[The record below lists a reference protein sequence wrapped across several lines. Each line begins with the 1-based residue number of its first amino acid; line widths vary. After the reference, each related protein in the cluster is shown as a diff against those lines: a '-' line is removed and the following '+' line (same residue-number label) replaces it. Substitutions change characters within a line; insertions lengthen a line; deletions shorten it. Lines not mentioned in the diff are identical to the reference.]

1 MDGWMDGR
9 MIGWMDGWMEEMEEI
24 LLVGSPKANS
34 GAKQPGVKNGGAIF
48 RCSVEK
54 PLCSEIFLDRKGND
68 KRLNGSHLL
77 QIEEKSGQ
85 MLGATV
91 KVSKKAILLWLV
103 CAPHYKYFFSKFE
116 VVEPVGTCFYAT
128 NGFENIEEF
137 SSCRQE
143 PARHGHHRFGY
154 GMCGFS
160 ASIPDVG
167 NERLFIGAPGAYYW
181 QGTIFSQNIRNQSI
195 RPNTHDGPAH
205 HDNYNLGYSLATG
218 DFDGDGLDDV
228 VAGVP
233 RGNDLVGAVYIFN
246 YKLISLKNLTD
257 KNGQKGQ
264 FLVLL
269 YDDIIVGSP
278 FYTDYKTVMDVKT
291 QEHKPRYDIGKVM
304 IFFQGTNHDFP
315 KWESLLGHTEW
326 SRFGY
331 SIAASGDLNQDGY
344 NDFIVGAPYDGDDH
358 RGAVYVYH
366 GAKNGVPRK
375 VSADLKAFGFSLTGG
390 KDIDK
395 NQYPDIAVGAYQSA
409 HAVVFK
415 TKPVV
420 TVTGSLTT
428 AKRSINLED
437 KTCST
442 EFGKM
447 ACEHMKLCMKY
458 EGKGQSPPDIDL
470 KLLLQL
476 DSKKLSHHEH
486 FSDDSNKRNT
496 KIHKKAASRDQPDI
510 IEQMIH
516 LRKGHEYCDTYDI
529 YVSDSIRDKLSPIH
543 IIANY
548 SYEERTSGISTS
560 GHLEPA
566 LDTTVPLAFEVEL
579 PIDKNCGPDEKCIPD
594 LQVHVVSNK
603 KKFTVGATDQ
613 SLIINVTVANHGEDS
628 HESQFLSQYHQ
639 ALNTVRPL
647 SCSPQ
652 SKVGRDDEY
661 VFVCDIGNPLSSNSE
676 AKFGFRLTGTKVD
689 AANEAIEVKMSVNSS
704 NEEAFGH
711 DVDNSLIVRVPIEIK
726 AQLSLVG
733 RSTPEQLDYSIRNR
747 TPSDPIFDSEIG
759 PVVSHLY
766 QVINRGPSAISGAS
780 LDIIWPS
787 FAEDGKHLLYLI
799 DEPQVNDADKVKCRV
814 KQAENINPDSLT
826 ISNEHIPT
834 PSAIIYDE
842 QMPVQNYE
850 REEQIRDINDDYK
863 LRRRRM
869 QTQTQ
874 NIIRRQ
880 KTKRSHQQMLTD
892 KRRTR
897 VIQAKDNMKQ
907 AVRLAKA
914 AGKAIEYRG
923 PLNRAN
929 IGCNKDNCTHIECDI
944 RRLNEDEFVLVEIY
958 ARLVVNT
965 LIDNNIYEADI
976 SSIGMAKI
984 SALPS
989 VPRYNPP
996 AQLVA
1001 VTTDVNPTDP
1011 EQAQHGVPWWLYLI
1025 AVLIGLVIL
1034 ALLILCLWRCGF
1046 FKRNRPP
1053 TEQATYNTNTKNTDM
1068 YADNQ
1073 VRFAHPHMYSEERHG
1088 VRSISSK
1095 LPGRIRTSII
1105 TIYRRNCLQI
1115 NMLLPYYTLVA
1126 TLPFCITQ
1134 CETCGK
1140 DFISSSKL
1148 IMHNRIHTA
1157 VKPYKCD
1164 VCGQSFTQQCNLKSH
1179 SLIHTGVKPYKCD
1192 VCDQSFNLQGNLNRH
1207 SLIHTG
1213 VKPYKCD
1220 VCNKQFSKR
1229 TGLTG
1234 HYRVHTG
1241 VKPFKYAVRSD
1252 QLTIHDR
1259 THTDVK
1265 HFECHVCGKSFNQ
1278 RANLNRHSLIHIGV
1292 KPHKCDACNKE
1303 FSDRR
1308 SLTKHYQIH
1317 TSKKLFER
1325 DVCGKNFTQPLQLN
1339 KHKNHASSV
1348 LIAQNSV
1355 EIIIC

>member
-1 MDGWMDGR
+1 MTF
-9 MIGWMDGWMEEMEEI
+9 EKPN

-34 GAKQPGVKNGGAIF
+34 GARQPGVKNGGAVF

-54 PLCSEIFLDRKGND
+54 SLCSEIFLDRKGNE
-68 KRLNGSHLL
+68 KRLNGSHSL

-91 KVSKKAILLWLV
+91 RVSKKGDSVIV

-128 NGFENIEEF
+128 NGFEKIEEF
-137 SSCRQE
+137 ASCRQE

-160 ASIPDVG
+160 ATIPDDG
-167 NERLFIGAPGAYYW
+167 NERLYIGAPGAYYW
-181 QGTIFSQNIRNQSI
+181 QGTVFAQSVRNQFD
-195 RPNTHDGPAH
+195 RPNTRDGPAH
-205 HDNYNLGYSLATG
+205 HDNYNLGYSLAAG
-218 DFDGDGLDDV
+218 DFDGDNVEDV

-233 RGNDLVGAVYIFN
+233 RGNDLIGAVYIFN
-246 YKLISLKNLTD
+246 HKLVSLKNLTD

-264 FLVLL
+264 FFGAAVAVTDLNNDG

-304 IFFQGTNHDFP
+304 VFFQGPDHDFP

-331 SIAASGDLNQDGY
+331 SIAAAGDLNQDGY
-344 NDFIVGAPYDGDDH
+344 NDFIVGAPYDGDDR

-366 GAKNGVPRK
+366 GAKNGVRKEPTQKIEARK
-375 VSADLKAFGFSLTGG
+375 VNADLKAFGFSLAGG

-420 TVTGSLTT
+420 TVRGSLTT
-428 AKRSINLED
+428 AKNSINLED

-442 EFGKM
+442 EFGMM
-447 ACEHMKLCMKY
+447 ACEQMKLCMQY

-470 KLLLQL
+470 KLLFQL
-476 DSKKLSHHEH
+476 DSKKTITPRAFFRRRDLN
-486 FSDDSNKRNT
+486 NKRNM
-496 KIHKKAASRDQPDI
+496 KVHRKAASRDQPDI
-510 IEQMIH
+510 IEQMVH
-516 LRKGHEYCDTYDI
+516 LRKGHEYCETYDF
-529 YVSDSIRDKLSPIH
+529 YVSDTIRDKLNPIH
-543 IIANY
+543 IMANY
-548 SYEERTSGISTS
+548 SYEERTSGVSTS

-566 LDTTVPLAFEVEL
+566 LDTTVPLSFEVEL

-594 LQVHVVSNK
+594 LQVHAISSK
-603 KKFTVGATDQ
+603 KKFTIGAADQ
-613 SLIINVTVANHGEDS
+613 SLILNVTVANRGEDS
-628 HESQFLSQYHQ
+628 HESQFFITIPPGFEYGGVENYATQQ
-639 ALNTVRPL
+639 PL

-652 SKVGRDDEY
+652 SKTGKDEEY
-661 VFVCDIGNPLSSNSE
+661 VFTCDIGNPLTGNSE

-689 AANEAIEVKMSVNSS
+689 ATDEAIEIKMSVNSS
-704 NEEAFGH
+704 NEEAFGR
-711 DVDNSLIVRVPIEIK
+711 DADNELTVRVPVEIK

-787 FAEDGKHLLYLI
+787 FAENGKHLLYLI

-814 KQAENINPDSLT
+814 KQAQNINPDSLT

-834 PSAIIYDE
+834 PSAIIYDD
-842 QMPVQNYE
+842 QIPVHHYE
-850 REEQIRDINDDYK
+850 REEHVREMYDDYK
-863 LRRRRM
+863 LRLRRM
-869 QTQTQ
+869 Q
-874 NIIRRQ
+874 IRTEHRVRNR
-880 KTKRSHQQMLTD
+880 KIKRSQHQILTD
-892 KRRTR
+892 QRRIR

-907 AVRLAKA
+907 AVRMAKA
-914 AGKAIEYRG
+914 AGKAIEYKG
-923 PLNRAN
+923 PLSRAN

-958 ARLVVNT
+958 ARLAVNT

-989 VPRYNPP
+989 APRYNPP

-1011 EQAQHGVPWWLYLI
+1011 EQAKRGVPWWLYLI
-1025 AVLIGLVIL
+1025 AILIGLVIL

-1046 FKRNRPP
+1046 FKRHRPP
-1053 TEQATYNTNTKNTDM
+1053 TEQATYNTNAKNMDM
-1068 YADNQ
+1068 YADSQ
-1073 VRFAHPHMYSEERHG
+1073 VRYAQPHMYSEGRHG
-1088 VRSISSK
+1088 VR
-1095 LPGRIRTSII
+1095 
-1105 TIYRRNCLQI
+1105 
-1115 NMLLPYYTLVA
+1115 V
-1126 TLPFCITQ
+1126 
-1134 CETCGK
+1134 
-1140 DFISSSKL
+1140 
-1148 IMHNRIHTA
+1148 
-1157 VKPYKCD
+1157 
-1164 VCGQSFTQQCNLKSH
+1164 
-1179 SLIHTGVKPYKCD
+1179 
-1192 VCDQSFNLQGNLNRH
+1192 
-1207 SLIHTG
+1207 
-1213 VKPYKCD
+1213 
-1220 VCNKQFSKR
+1220 
-1229 TGLTG
+1229 
-1234 HYRVHTG
+1234 
-1241 VKPFKYAVRSD
+1241 
-1252 QLTIHDR
+1252 
-1259 THTDVK
+1259 
-1265 HFECHVCGKSFNQ
+1265 
-1278 RANLNRHSLIHIGV
+1278 
-1292 KPHKCDACNKE
+1292 
-1303 FSDRR
+1303 
-1308 SLTKHYQIH
+1308 
-1317 TSKKLFER
+1317 
-1325 DVCGKNFTQPLQLN
+1325 
-1339 KHKNHASSV
+1339 
-1348 LIAQNSV
+1348 
-1355 EIIIC
+1355 